1 VQNAGPTEYESIR
14 ANITNAKIAGI
25 TFEVSISAGNTHK
38 ISMEFTP
45 STNITDCEKE
55 FCALMVVED
64 LKTRYDP
71 SLYQFVVDCAGIAC
85 DTVDICP
92 SVGRRRREKTKPGV
106 DITIIDEL
114 SSSTTTTTRVNTP
127 RAAYPGFSAAMIAVP
142 MGLAAVAVLAEAGSD
157 RYGGGTFGSLDFSSL
172 I

>member
-1 VQNAGPTEYESIR
+1 MQNAGPTEYESIR

-25 TFEVSISAGNTHK
+25 TFEVAIPAGNARK
-38 ISMEFTP
+38 ISMGFTP
-45 STNITDCEKE
+45 SANMTGCEKE
-55 FCALMVVED
+55 FCALMVVEG

-71 SLYQFVVDCAGIAC
+71 SLYQFVVDCTGIAC

-92 SVGRRRREKTKPGV
+92 SVGRRRRDETETGI
-106 DITIIDEL
+106 DITIDEL
-114 SSSTTTTTRVNTP
+114 SSSTTTTTRVGTP
-127 RAAYPGFSAAMIAVP
+127 RAAYPGFSATMIAVP

-157 RYGGGTFGSLDFSSL
+157 RYGGDTFGSLDFSSL